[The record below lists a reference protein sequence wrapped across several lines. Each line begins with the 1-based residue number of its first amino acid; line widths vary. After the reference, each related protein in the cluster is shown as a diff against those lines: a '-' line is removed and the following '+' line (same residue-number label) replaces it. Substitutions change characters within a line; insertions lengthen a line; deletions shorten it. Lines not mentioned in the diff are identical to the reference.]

1 MIMNNTRMYCKLLDT
16 LRPFAFSCLETKQRQ
31 YVTLSSTV
39 IKFHLC
45 IVGDAVPF
53 DNHISITTPLMG
65 GEGQN
70 VTVHFNVCKTS
81 RLEN

>member
-1 MIMNNTRMYCKLLDT
+1 M
-16 LRPFAFSCLETKQRQ
+16 RPFYINAKFAFEFEEIPGNMGRGNGLKRNSAEGD
-31 YVTLSSTV
+31 
-39 IKFHLC
+39 III
-45 IVGDAVPF
+45 IV
-53 DNHISITTPLMG
+53 ITTPLMG

>member
-1 MIMNNTRMYCKLLDT
+1 MKGM
-16 LRPFAFSCLETKQRQ
+16 
-31 YVTLSSTV
+31 SSTMNQFDARPV
-39 IKFHLC
+39 LVPGT
-45 IVGDAVPF
+45 VGNLGDMF
-53 DNHISITTPLMG
+53 KNITTPLMG